1 VGGVNPPAYMTKSIQ
16 IKKSFF
22 KDRDKIFKDPIK
34 IKEAFNFCVAY
45 SLLVEEYIFKI
56 LEGNKYNFALAS
68 AGSFS
73 RRELS
78 PYSDIDLMFIV
89 DNLKESEEAI
99 QYAIRL
105 LWDCGI
111 EVSHTV
117 RDFNDILKY
126 LEDDLH
132 GFTQFIETRFL
143 LGNEKLFSEWI
154 SKIFSSLDDDRQTK
168 LILQFFD
175 DTEKRLDKYGSS
187 SKMLEPNVKYSAGG
201 LRDLQ
206 AVEWIYSIKN
216 RISLVSQNEITQSE
230 NFLSLLREKKSGS
243 LKETKKVLDSYSFI
257 LEVRNLLHLICKQRN
272 DRLEYSTQ
280 EKIAK
285 QLSYHGNNAVVQ
297 FMRSYF
303 EASNILSR
311 FFKTMTR
318 RVEEDISLP
327 LSNFLA
333 VQLDDD
339 FFLKGDSLSIIKNR
353 LLNLSDILR
362 AFYYRGLYSARF
374 DENLRSL
381 VIESVEYI
389 EESGEEEPDSSVFFR
404 EILRLP
410 KNVGDTLFHLNEFG
424 IVRIILPE
432 YKELNGF
439 FQPGVYHHYTADEH
453 TIVAIRNVEKLQ
465 NQETLL
471 GRLFT
476 GLKEKE
482 ILYLAIIFHDV
493 AKPISISGHEIL
505 GAEIA
510 SSEMFRLGY
519 SEDEVEKVKFLV
531 LNHLYMEQI
540 AFRRNLNDAETLNS
554 FTARFDTGEQ
564 LDLLYLVTFAD
575 LSAVN
580 PVVWTEWKSNL
591 LDELYRKSRAM
602 LDEQVSGEELLYSSV
617 ITFPQTFTGLD
628 STLQDH
634 IDSINDMS
642 YTQVFTEEEIAS
654 HLEEIEKGNLISV
667 FFKELNAFTNI
678 TVITKDQ
685 SMLLS
690 KLCGV
695 LAINDLNI
703 HDARIFTRKD
713 GIVIDSFAVSD
724 FRTHKLVEPER
735 YDKIENDL
743 YEVLAGTLQLSNEL
757 TRMKSKWWRIE
768 NKFFKRSGKVKVVF
782 EDHEKF
788 SILDIF
794 SPDRLGLLYTITRK
808 MSELGLSIYF
818 AKISTK
824 ADDVVDSFYLLDRNG
839 RKVSLN
845 DYEFIKAELTEAIE
859 QIL

>member
-1 VGGVNPPAYMTKSIQ
+1 MINAIQ
-16 IKKSFF
+16 IKKSFLA
-22 KDRDKIFKDPIK
+22 DRDKIFKNSAK
-34 IKEAFNFCVAY
+34 IDEAFKFCVEY

-56 LEGNKYNFALAS
+56 LEGSKFNFALAS

-89 DNLKESEEAI
+89 DNLEENDKQI
-99 QYAIRL
+99 QSAVRL

-111 EVSHTV
+111 EVSHTI
-117 RDFNDILKY
+117 RDFNDIKKY
-126 LEDDLH
+126 LDEDLH

-143 LGNEKLFSEWI
+143 LGNEKLFSEWVVSIFKCI
-154 SKIFSSLDDDRQTK
+154 SDEKQTQ
-168 LILQFFD
+168 LIIQFFN
-175 DTEKRLDKYGSS
+175 DTEQRLKKYGSS
-187 SKMLEPNVKYSAGG
+187 SKQLEPNVKYSAGG

-216 RISLVSQNEITQSE
+216 RTSLVDQNEITQTES
-230 NFLSLLREKKSGS
+230 FITILRSQKGS
-243 LKETKKVLDSYSFI
+243 SHKETKRVLESYEFI
-257 LEVRNLLHLICKQRN
+257 LKVRNLLHLVCKQRN

-285 QLSYHGNNAVVQ
+285 QLNYHGHNAVVQ
-297 FMRSYF
+297 FMRKYF
-303 EASNILSR
+303 EASNVLSR

-318 RVEEDISLP
+318 HVEEEITMP

-333 VQLDDD
+333 VQLDED
-339 FFLKGDSLSIIKNR
+339 FFLKGNTLSIIQNR
-353 LLNLSDILR
+353 ELNLSDILR
-362 AFYYRGLYSARF
+362 GFYYRGLYSARF

-381 VIESVEYI
+381 IIESSENI
-389 EESGEEEPDSSVFFR
+389 EENKLLGLNSSVFFR
-404 EILRLP
+404 EIIRLP
-410 KNVGDTLFHLNEFG
+410 KNVGDTLYHLNELG
-424 IVRIILPE
+424 ILKIILPE
-432 YKELNGF
+432 YKDLNGF

-453 TIVAIRNVEKLQ
+453 TIVAIENVEKLQ
-465 NQETLL
+465 NEETLL
-471 GRLFT
+471 GRLYT
-476 GLKEKE
+476 GLKEKD
-482 ILYLAIIFHDV
+482 ILFLALIFHDV

-519 SEDEVEKVKFLV
+519 SEEEVEKVKFLV
-531 LNHLYMEQI
+531 VNHLYMEQI
-540 AFRRNLNDAETLNS
+540 AFRRNLNDAETLNT
-554 FTARFDTGEQ
+554 FTSRFDSVEQ
-564 LDLLYLVTFAD
+564 LDLLYLVTYAD

-591 LDELYRKSRAM
+591 LEELYRKSKAM
-602 LDEQVSGEELLYSSV
+602 LEEQVSGEEILYSSV
-617 ITFPQTFTGLD
+617 ITFPSSFSGLD
-628 STLQDH
+628 STLKEH
-634 IDSINDMS
+634 IESINDMS
-642 YTQVFTEEEIAS
+642 YTQIFTEEEIAS

-685 SMLLS
+685 QMLLS

-735 YDKIENDL
+735 YPKIENDL
-743 YEVLAGTLQLSNEL
+743 YAVLAGTLQLTNEL

-768 NKFFKRSGKVKVVF
+768 NKFFKRSGKVKIVF
-782 EDHEKF
+782 EEHEKF

-794 SPDRLGLLYTITRK
+794 SPDRLGLLYTITQK

-839 RKVSLN
+839 RKVSVS